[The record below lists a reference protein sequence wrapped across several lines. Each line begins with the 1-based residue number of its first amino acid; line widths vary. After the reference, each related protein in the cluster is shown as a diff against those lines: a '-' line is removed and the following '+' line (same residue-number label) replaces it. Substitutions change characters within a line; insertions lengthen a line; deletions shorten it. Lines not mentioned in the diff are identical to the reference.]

1 MVLSCS
7 SPHPAYPSRNLCEA
21 EMPSFQAKRCVRR
34 SAAAMYLP
42 FSHAKQP
49 EAMAGASAATLTL
62 SAAEI
67 QVPRYLL
74 THYWWAYVH
83 PNAVKVFERQ
93 WLVNLIL
100 WGNYERLRWLRIRE
114 IATVPSG
121 PGVIWAMTVWSRG
134 QRLSA
139 RSDNILANLRFL
151 ACPQAH
157 ARKAAW
163 CRSSSSSVEGHA

>member
-1 MVLSCS
+1 M
-7 SPHPAYPSRNLCEA
+7 
-21 EMPSFQAKRCVRR
+21 
-34 SAAAMYLP
+34 
-42 FSHAKQP
+42 KQQP
-49 EAMAGASAATLTL
+49 GAVAATAIAI
-62 SAAEI
+62 SIFGPREI

-163 CRSSSSSVEGHA
+163 

>member
-1 MVLSCS
+1 MSTQWCC
-7 SPHPAYPSRNLCEA
+7 HAH
-21 EMPSFQAKRCVRR
+21 RR
-34 SAAAMYLP
+34 HSAAAMYLP

-121 PGVIWAMTVWSRG
+121 PGVIWAMMVWS
-134 QRLSA
+134 
-139 RSDNILANLRFL
+139 
-151 ACPQAH
+151 
-157 ARKAAW
+157 
-163 CRSSSSSVEGHA
+163 